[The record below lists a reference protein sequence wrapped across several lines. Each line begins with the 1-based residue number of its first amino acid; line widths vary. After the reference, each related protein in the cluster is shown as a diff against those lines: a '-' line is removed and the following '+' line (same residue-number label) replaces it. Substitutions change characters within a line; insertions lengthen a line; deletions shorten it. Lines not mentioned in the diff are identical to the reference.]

1 MTIGQF
7 QEAGIQDPGQW
18 YSLPTAEITYTFPFP
33 NLDVSAMLFIT
44 AYHTTGTAT
53 PVVTV
58 VLRNSGGTTLTTRTT
73 LDYDT
78 GSSNNTS
85 QLIVEVPEG
94 SFDMRLTSNIPA
106 FVNVR
111 SIKIK

>member
-1 MTIGQF
+1 MTIGKFEQ
-7 QEAGIQDPGQW
+7 AGVQDPGQW
-18 YSLPTAEITYTFPFP
+18 YSLPTPEINYTFPFP
-33 NLDVSAMLFIT
+33 NLDTKAMLFVA

-58 VLRNSGGTTLTTRTT
+58 IIRNSAGTTLTTKTS

-78 GSSNNTS
+78 GSTRNVSE
-85 QLIVEVPEG
+85 LIIEVPEG
-94 SFDMRLTSNIPA
+94 AFDIRLQSTIPT

-111 SIKIK
+111 SLALK

>member
-1 MTIGQF
+1 MTIGKF
-7 QEAGIQDPGQW
+7 EEAGIQDPGQW
-18 YSLPTAEITYTFPFP
+18 YSLPTPEINYTFPFP
-33 NLDVSAMLFIT
+33 NLDINGMLFVT

-58 VLRNSGGTTLTTRTT
+58 IIRNAAAAALTTKTT

-78 GSSNNTS
+78 GSSANVS
-85 QLIVEVPEG
+85 ELIIEVPEG
-94 SFDMRLTSNIPA
+94 AFDMRLQSNIPA

-111 SIKIK
+111 SIKLK